1 MEQDIILSL
10 DNIVKKYSGVLA
22 LDNVSLDIRRGEI
35 HALIGENGAGKSTL
49 IKTIAGAIQP
59 DSGTIN
65 IDGKRFK
72 YMTPQLSEEM
82 GIATIYQ
89 EFNLVDELS
98 AAENIFLGKKLSK
111 TPFINKKLMYKKSKE
126 VFEQLNID
134 INPDKLVKNLTVGYQ
149 QMVEIAK
156 AVIQNA
162 KVLIMDEPSAPLTV
176 VEIESM
182 FNLIA
187 ELNKRNVSIIYISH
201 RLDEIFRISNRVTV
215 MRDGKKISTLNTKD
229 TNVDELISLMV
240 GRKMSETFPKREPNN
255 SDDTL
260 LEVKNL
266 SGNGIRNISF
276 KLKKGEILG
285 FAGLIGSGRTELMEL
300 IFGVKKIKEGEIFFN
315 GKKFTPKNPKYC
327 INNGIVLVPEDRK
340 RLGALITRSIKEN
353 VTISCIEKISK
364 FLFINNKE
372 DKKISNN
379 FVESLKI
386 KASGINQI
394 VKNLSGG
401 NQQKVVISKCLS
413 VNPDLII
420 LDEPTRGIDV
430 GAKYEIYKLI
440 NELILNGK
448 TIIMISSEMEE
459 LIGMSDRIIVLFEGS
474 MVGEIPKEK
483 FSQNL
488 IMSYAAAID

>member
-1 MEQDIILSL
+1 MSKNIICKL
-10 DNIVKKYSGVLA
+10 DNIVKSYSGVLA
-22 LDNVSLDIRRGEI
+22 LDSVSIDIRKGEI

-49 IKTIAGAIQP
+49 IKTISGAIHP
-59 DSGTIN
+59 DSGTIT
-65 IDGKRFK
+65 IDGKSFSN
-72 YMTPQLSEEM
+72 MTPQLSKEM

-98 AAENIFLGKKLSK
+98 AAENIFLCKKLSK
-111 TPFINKKLMYKKSKE
+111 SPFINKKLMYKKSKE
-126 VFEQLNID
+126 IFEELNIE
-134 INPDKLVKNLTVGYQ
+134 IPPDKLIKNLTVGYQ
-149 QMVEIAK
+149 QMIEIAK
-156 AVIQNA
+156 AVSQNA

-182 FNLIA
+182 FNLISK
-187 ELNKRNVSIIYISH
+187 LNKKNVSIIYISH
-201 RLDEIFRISNRVTV
+201 RLDEIFRISNRITV
-215 MRDGKKISTLNTKD
+215 MRDGKKISTLNTND
-229 TNVDELISLMV
+229 SNVDELISLMV
-240 GRKMSETFPKREPNN
+240 GRKMSETFPKRETHN
-255 SDDTL
+255 SNDTL

-300 IFGVKKIKEGEIFFN
+300 IFGVKNIKQGEIFFN
-315 GKKFTPKNPKYC
+315 GKKFIPKNPKYC

-340 RLGALITRSIKEN
+340 KLGALITRSIKEN
-353 VTISCIEKISK
+353 ITISCIEKISS

-372 DKKISNN
+372 DKKICNN
-379 FVESLKI
+379 FIESLKI
-386 KASGINQI
+386 KTLGINQT

-401 NQQKVVISKCLS
+401 NQQKVVIAKCLS

>member
-22 LDNVSLDIRRGEI
+22 LDNVSLDIKRGEI

-59 DSGTIN
+59 DAGAIN
-65 IDGKRFK
+65 IDGKQFK
-72 YMTPQLSEEM
+72 YMTPQLSEKM

-111 TPFINKKLMYKKSKE
+111 GIFINKKLMHEKSKE

-182 FNLIA
+182 FKLID
-187 ELNKRNVSIIYISH
+187 ELNKRKVSIIYISH

-229 TNVDELISLMV
+229 TSVEELISLMV
-240 GRKMSETFPKREPNN
+240 GRKMSETFPKRKPHN

-266 SGNGIRNISF
+266 SGNGIKNISF
-276 KLKKGEILG
+276 
-285 FAGLIGSGRTELMEL
+285 
-300 IFGVKKIKEGEIFFN
+300 
-315 GKKFTPKNPKYC
+315 
-327 INNGIVLVPEDRK
+327 
-340 RLGALITRSIKEN
+340 
-353 VTISCIEKISK
+353 
-364 FLFINNKE
+364 
-372 DKKISNN
+372 
-379 FVESLKI
+379 
-386 KASGINQI
+386 
-394 VKNLSGG
+394 
-401 NQQKVVISKCLS
+401 
-413 VNPDLII
+413 
-420 LDEPTRGIDV
+420 
-430 GAKYEIYKLI
+430 
-440 NELILNGK
+440 
-448 TIIMISSEMEE
+448 
-459 LIGMSDRIIVLFEGS
+459 
-474 MVGEIPKEK
+474 
-483 FSQNL
+483 
-488 IMSYAAAID
+488 

>member
-10 DNIVKKYSGVLA
+10 DNISKKYSGVVA
-22 LDNVSLDIRRGEI
+22 LDNVSLEIKRGEI

-49 IKTIAGAIQP
+49 IKTVAGAINP
-59 DSGTIN
+59 DVGNIT
-65 IDGKRFK
+65 IDGKSFK

-111 TPFINKKLMYKKSKE
+111 GIFINKKLMYKKAKQ

-134 INPDKLVKNLTVGYQ
+134 IPPDKLVKNLTVGYQ

-182 FNLIA
+182 FNLIH

-201 RLDEIFRISNRVTV
+201 RLDEVFRISNRITV

-229 TNVDELISLMV
+229 SNVDELISLMV
-240 GRKMSETFPKREPNN
+240 GRKMSETFPKRENN
-255 SDDTL
+255 SSNDYL
-260 LEVKNL
+260 LEVNNL

-276 KLKKGEILG
+276 KLKRGEILG

-300 IFGVKKIKEGEIFFN
+300 IFGAKKITKGEIIFN
-315 GKKFTPKNPKYC
+315 GKKYIPKNPKYS

-340 RLGALITRSIKEN
+340 KLGALITRSIKEN
-353 VTISCIEKISK
+353 ITISCIDKISK
-364 FLFINNKE
+364 FIFINNKL

-379 FVESLKI
+379 FIKKLKI
-386 KASGINQI
+386 KTSSINQI

-440 NELILNGK
+440 NELILEGK
-448 TIIMISSEMEE
+448 TIIYISSEMEE

>member
-240 GRKMSETFPKREPNN
+240 GRKMSETFPKREPHN
-255 SDDTL
+255 SDYTL

-276 KLKKGEILG
+276 KLKK
-285 FAGLIGSGRTELMEL
+285 AR
-300 IFGVKKIKEGEIFFN
+300 
-315 GKKFTPKNPKYC
+315 Y
-327 INNGIVLVPEDRK
+327 
-340 RLGALITRSIKEN
+340 
-353 VTISCIEKISK
+353 
-364 FLFINNKE
+364 
-372 DKKISNN
+372 
-379 FVESLKI
+379 
-386 KASGINQI
+386 
-394 VKNLSGG
+394 
-401 NQQKVVISKCLS
+401 
-413 VNPDLII
+413 
-420 LDEPTRGIDV
+420 
-430 GAKYEIYKLI
+430 
-440 NELILNGK
+440 
-448 TIIMISSEMEE
+448 
-459 LIGMSDRIIVLFEGS
+459 
-474 MVGEIPKEK
+474 
-483 FSQNL
+483 
-488 IMSYAAAID
+488 

>member
-1 MEQDIILSL
+1 MEEDIILSL

-65 IDGKRFK
+65 IDGKQFK

-111 TPFINKKLMYKKSKE
+111 TLFINKKLMYKKSKE

-215 MRDGKKISTLNTKD
+215 MRD
-229 TNVDELISLMV
+229 
-240 GRKMSETFPKREPNN
+240 
-255 SDDTL
+255 
-260 LEVKNL
+260 
-266 SGNGIRNISF
+266 F
-276 KLKKGEILG
+276 K
-285 FAGLIGSGRTELMEL
+285 
-300 IFGVKKIKEGEIFFN
+300 
-315 GKKFTPKNPKYC
+315 Y
-327 INNGIVLVPEDRK
+327 
-340 RLGALITRSIKEN
+340 
-353 VTISCIEKISK
+353 
-364 FLFINNKE
+364 
-372 DKKISNN
+372 
-379 FVESLKI
+379 
-386 KASGINQI
+386 
-394 VKNLSGG
+394 
-401 NQQKVVISKCLS
+401 
-413 VNPDLII
+413 
-420 LDEPTRGIDV
+420 
-430 GAKYEIYKLI
+430 
-440 NELILNGK
+440 
-448 TIIMISSEMEE
+448 
-459 LIGMSDRIIVLFEGS
+459 
-474 MVGEIPKEK
+474 
-483 FSQNL
+483 
-488 IMSYAAAID
+488 